1 MRCPQRRRIANQRL
15 TCVQGDTCCAC
26 RPYASTVPAPRVSP
40 PLPVI
45 DLHCHLLPGLDDGA
59 ADLADA
65 VAMGRQAAA
74 AGITHIC
81 ATPHIRHDHDVK
93 IYELPDHMAL
103 VADALRADGCPVQ
116 ILPGGE
122 VAETI
127 VEHLTDDELHAV
139 SLGAAGHW
147 ILLEPAPGPL
157 TDSLDATVR
166 RLERRGFRSLVAHPE
181 RHLSHDLVDRLV
193 TLVQDGAL
201 VQVTA
206 ATMAEHPASVGMRL
220 LAEAGV
226 VHVLGSDA
234 HSARAG
240 RPVDLSMALDL
251 LADVAT
257 TSGHLD
263 WIVHDAPA
271 AIVAGHDVDPPFG
284 ARRHAT

>member
-1 MRCPQRRRIANQRL
+1 M
-15 TCVQGDTCCAC
+15 
-26 RPYASTVPAPRVSP
+26 
-40 PLPVI
+40 I

-59 ADLADA
+59 VDLADA

-74 AGITHIC
+74 AGIARIC

-93 IYELPDHMAL
+93 IYELTDRIAL
-103 VADALRADGCPVQ
+103 VADALAEDGCPVQ

-147 ILLEPAPGPL
+147 ILLEPASGPL
-157 TDSLDATVR
+157 TDSLDQTVQ
-166 RLERRGFRSLVAHPE
+166 RLERRGFRSLIAHPE
-181 RHLSHDLVDRLV
+181 RHLSHDLIDRLI
-193 TLVQDGAL
+193 TLVLDGAL

-206 ATMAEHPASVGMRL
+206 ATMAEHPASVGMQM

-234 HSARAG
+234 HSSRAG
-240 RPVDLSMALDL
+240 RPVDLTMGAHAL
-251 LADVAT
+251 AQIPAT
-257 TSGHLD
+257 RPHLD
-263 WIVHDAPA
+263 WIVHEAPA
-271 AIVAGHDVDPPFG
+271 AIVAGRDVEAPFSAG
-284 ARRHAT
+284 

>member
-1 MRCPQRRRIANQRL
+1 M
-15 TCVQGDTCCAC
+15 
-26 RPYASTVPAPRVSP
+26 
-40 PLPVI
+40 I
-45 DLHCHLLPGLDDGA
+45 DLHCHLLPGLDDGPD
-59 ADLADA
+59 DLADS
-65 VAMGRQAAA
+65 VAMARQAAD
-74 AGITHIC
+74 AGVTQVC

-103 VADALRADGCPVQ
+103 VADALRAEDCPVQ

-157 TDSLDATVR
+157 SDSLDATVK
-166 RLERRGFRSLVAHPE
+166 RLERRGFRSLIAHPE
-181 RHLSHDLVDRLV
+181 RPLSHDLVERLV
-193 TLVQDGAL
+193 TLVHDGAL

-206 ATMAEHPASVGMRL
+206 ATMAEHPASVGMRM

-251 LADVAT
+251 LSDVAVT
-257 TSGHLD
+257 APHLD
-263 WIVHDAPA
+263 WMLHEAPT
-271 AIVAGHDVDPPFG
+271 AIVAGRDVDPPFG
-284 ARRHAT
+284 ARRSPA

>member
-1 MRCPQRRRIANQRL
+1 M
-15 TCVQGDTCCAC
+15 
-26 RPYASTVPAPRVSP
+26 
-40 PLPVI
+40 I

-59 ADLADA
+59 VDLSDA

-74 AGITHIC
+74 AGITQIC

-93 IYELPDHMAL
+93 IYELTDRIAL
-103 VADALRADGCPVQ
+103 VADALVEDGCPVQ

-157 TDSLDATVR
+157 TDSLDRTVQ
-166 RLERRGFRSLVAHPE
+166 RLERRGFRSLIAHPE
-181 RHLSHDLVDRLV
+181 RHLSHDLIDRLV
-193 TLVQDGAL
+193 VLVRDGAL

-206 ATMAEHPASVGMRL
+206 ATMAEHPASVGMRM

-234 HSARAG
+234 HSSRAG
-240 RPVDLSMALDL
+240 RPVDLSMGVDV
-251 LADVAT
+251 LAEIPAT
-257 TSGHLD
+257 TAHLG
-263 WIVHDAPA
+263 WIVHEAPA
-271 AIVAGHDVDPPFG
+271 AIVAGRDVEPPFSAG
-284 ARRHAT
+284 

>member
-1 MRCPQRRRIANQRL
+1 
-15 TCVQGDTCCAC
+15 
-26 RPYASTVPAPRVSP
+26 
-40 PLPVI
+40 VI

-74 AGITHIC
+74 SGVTHIC

-93 IYELPDHMAL
+93 IYELPDRIAL
-103 VADALRADGCPVQ
+103 VSDAFADDDIPVQ

-157 TDSLDATVR
+157 TDSLDGTVR
-166 RLERRGFRSLVAHPE
+166 RLERRGFRSLIAHPE
-181 RHLSHDLVDRLV
+181 RHLSHDLIDRLV
-193 TLVQDGAL
+193 VLVRDGAL

-206 ATMAEHPASVGMRL
+206 ATIAQHPASIGMRM

-234 HSARAG
+234 HSSRAG
-240 RPVDLSMALDL
+240 RPVDLATGLGAL
-251 LADVAT
+251 AEIPAMT
-257 TSGHLD
+257 PYLD
-263 WIVHDAPA
+263 WIAREAPE
-271 AIVAGHDVDPPFG
+271 AIVSGRDVEPPFTAG
-284 ARRHAT
+284 RELD

>member
-1 MRCPQRRRIANQRL
+1 M
-15 TCVQGDTCCAC
+15 
-26 RPYASTVPAPRVSP
+26 
-40 PLPVI
+40 I

-59 ADLADA
+59 ASLADA

-74 AGITHIC
+74 SGITQIC

-93 IYELPDHMAL
+93 IFELTDRIAL
-103 VADALRADGCPVQ
+103 VADALVEDECPVQ

-157 TDSLDATVR
+157 TDSLDQTVQ
-166 RLERRGFRSLVAHPE
+166 RLERRGFRSLIAHPE
-181 RHLSHDLVDRLV
+181 RHLSHDLIDRLV
-193 TLVQDGAL
+193 TLVRDGAL

-206 ATMAEHPASVGMRL
+206 ATMAEHPASIGMRM

-226 VHVLGSDA
+226 VHVLGSDS
-234 HSARAG
+234 HSAHAG
-240 RPVDLSMALDL
+240 RPVDLSMGVDV
-251 LADVAT
+251 LAAIPAT
-257 TSGHLD
+257 RPYLD
-263 WIVHDAPA
+263 WIAHEAPA
-271 AIVAGHDVDPPFG
+271 AIVSGHDVEPPFTAG
-284 ARRHAT
+284 

>member
-1 MRCPQRRRIANQRL
+1 M
-15 TCVQGDTCCAC
+15 
-26 RPYASTVPAPRVSP
+26 
-40 PLPVI
+40 I

-74 AGITHIC
+74 SDVSHIC

-93 IYELPDHMAL
+93 IYELPDRVAL
-103 VADALRADGCPVQ
+103 VGDALAADGCSVQ
-116 ILPGGE
+116 VLPGGE

-139 SLGAAGHW
+139 SLGATGHW
-147 ILLEPAPGPL
+147 ILLEPAAGPL

-166 RLERRGFRSLVAHPE
+166 RLERRGFRSLIAHPE
-181 RHLSHDLVDRLV
+181 RHLSHDLIDRLI
-193 TLVQDGAL
+193 TLVSDGAL

-206 ATMAEHPASVGMRL
+206 ATLAEHPASVGMRM

-234 HSARAG
+234 HSSRAG
-240 RPVDLSMALDL
+240 RSIDLSMGLAAL
-251 LADVAT
+251 AEIPAMRA
-257 TSGHLD
+257 HLE
-263 WIVHDAPA
+263 WIAHEAPA
-271 AIVAGHDVDPPFG
+271 AIVAGQDVAAPFTSG
-284 ARRHAT
+284 RSVG

>member
-1 MRCPQRRRIANQRL
+1 M
-15 TCVQGDTCCAC
+15 
-26 RPYASTVPAPRVSP
+26 
-40 PLPVI
+40 I

-59 ADLADA
+59 PDLADA

-74 AGITHIC
+74 SGVTRIC

-93 IYELPDHMAL
+93 IYELPDHL
-103 VADALRADGCPVQ
+103 GLLNDALADDGCPVRV
-116 ILPGGE
+116 LPGGE

-139 SLGAAGHW
+139 SLGASGRW

-157 TDSLDATVR
+157 SDSIGKAVR
-166 RLERRGFRSLVAHPE
+166 QLERRGFRSLVAHPE
-181 RHLSHDLVDRLV
+181 RHLSADLIERLV
-193 TLVQDGAL
+193 TLVGDGAL

-206 ATMAEHPASVGMRL
+206 ATLAEHPASIGMRM

-240 RPVDLSMALDL
+240 RPVDLSMGVAAL
-251 LADVAT
+251 AEIPAMHE
-257 TSGHLD
+257 HLD
-263 WIVHDAPA
+263 WVVHEAPA
-271 AIVAGHDVDPPFG
+271 AIVAGRDVAAPFSP
-284 ARRHAT
+284 RLPER

>member
-1 MRCPQRRRIANQRL
+1 VALQRH
-15 TCVQGDTCCAC
+15 V
-26 RPYASTVPAPRVSP
+26 V
-40 PLPVI
+40 

-65 VAMGRQAAA
+65 VAMGHQAAQ
-74 AGITHIC
+74 AGVTHIC

-93 IYELPDHMAL
+93 IYELGDRMAL
-103 VADALRADGCPVQ
+103 VADALRAEECPVE

-147 ILLEPAPGPL
+147 VLLEPAPGPL
-157 TDSLDATVR
+157 SDSLDATVQ
-166 RLERRGFRSLVAHPE
+166 RLERRGFRSLIAHPE
-181 RHLSHDLVDRLV
+181 RHLSPDLIDRLV
-193 TLVQDGAL
+193 TLVRDGAL

-206 ATMAEHPASVGMRL
+206 ATMAEHPASVGMRM

-240 RPVDLSMALDL
+240 RPVDLSMGLDL
-251 LADVAT
+251 LADVST
-257 TSGHLD
+257 TASHLD
-263 WIVHDAPA
+263 WITYDAPA
-271 AIVAGHDVDPPFG
+271 AIVTGQDIEPPFG
-284 ARRHAT
+284 ARRHVV

>member
-1 MRCPQRRRIANQRL
+1 M
-15 TCVQGDTCCAC
+15 
-26 RPYASTVPAPRVSP
+26 
-40 PLPVI
+40 I

-59 ADLADA
+59 ASLADA

-74 AGITHIC
+74 SGITQIC

-93 IYELPDHMAL
+93 IFELTDRIAL
-103 VADALRADGCPVQ
+103 VADALVEDECPVQ

-157 TDSLDATVR
+157 TDSLDQTVQ
-166 RLERRGFRSLVAHPE
+166 RLERRGFRSLIAHPE
-181 RHLSHDLVDRLV
+181 RHLSHDLIDRLV
-193 TLVQDGAL
+193 TLVRDGAL

-206 ATMAEHPASVGMRL
+206 ATMAEHPASIGMRM

-226 VHVLGSDA
+226 VHVLGSDS
-234 HSARAG
+234 HSAHAG
-240 RPVDLSMALDL
+240 RPVDLSMGVDV
-251 LADVAT
+251 LAAISAT
-257 TSGHLD
+257 RPYLD
-263 WIVHDAPA
+263 WIAHEAPA
-271 AIVAGHDVDPPFG
+271 AIVAGHDVEPPFTAG
-284 ARRHAT
+284 